1 VADDEGDDDLTAPHR
16 PGVDWRCRDDGDPWP
31 CAIFRRRMWTLYPD
45 DPDRLTIFMRHF
57 RDRAAPELTD
67 LTTEQVDARFIGW
80 IARPP
85 IRRRLRSI

>member
-1 VADDEGDDDLTAPHR
+1 
-16 PGVDWRCRDDGDPWP
+16 
-31 CAIFRRRMWTLYPD
+31 
-45 DPDRLTIFMRHF
+45 MRHF

>member
-1 VADDEGDDDLTAPHR
+1 
-16 PGVDWRCRDDGDPWP
+16 
-31 CAIFRRRMWTLYPD
+31 MWTLYPD
-45 DPDRLTIFMRHF
+45 DPDQLTIFMRHF

-80 IARPP
+80 IAQPP